1 MGIASVVA
9 PQSEELS
16 VEESRAQ
23 MDALIR
29 DRLGIGR
36 EEFLRRVDAGEYPDE
51 DDDQVLMLLTLVPFA
66 R

>member
-36 EEFLRRVDAGEYPDE
+36 EEFLRRVDVGEYADE

>member
-36 EEFLRRVDAGEYPDE
+36 EEFLRRVDAGEYADE